1 MGGTR
6 PDIRWSGSEQG
17 WAAYPLWNVVKPGE
31 GFSHWVGPQNA
42 GWLPAEACL
51 HTRDTWFWVPD
62 SDKTLRNMDFMT
74 KTYFESI
81 GRGANLLINM
91 TPDTSGIIPPN
102 EVKSLYEF
110 GKKISSMFSNPLSQS
125 NQNLEGDTINLHMSE
140 KKRVGLIEIEEDIH
154 NGQNIQQY
162 KTEAYI
168 AGQWKTITSGL
179 SIGRR
184 RLEVIEPVE
193 TNQVRLIITKR
204 SAEKK
209 IRKFAVYAKR

>member
-1 MGGTR
+1 M
-6 PDIRWSGSEQG
+6 
-17 WAAYPLWNVVKPGE
+17 
-31 GFSHWVGPQNA
+31 FSH
-42 GWLPAEACL
+42 
-51 HTRDTWFWVPD
+51 
-62 SDKTLRNMDFMT
+62 
-74 KTYFESI
+74 
-81 GRGANLLINM
+81 
-91 TPDTSGIIPPN
+91 
-102 EVKSLYEF
+102 
-110 GKKISSMFSNPLSQS
+110 PLSQS
-125 NQNLEGDTINLHMSE
+125 NQNLEGDTINLHMAE
-140 KKRVGLIEIEEDIH
+140 KNSVALIEIEEDIH